1 MKNTE
6 NIRAT
11 VEKILGTNYEKTAE
25 VAQVIE
31 DVIAEADAYVASK
44 PHNPYAKSVASTN
57 IASSWFKRMSA
68 LFGREPV
75 TVNGREISFVSQAC
89 LTGIDELR
97 FYAQQ
102 LFADPD
108 MHETASELRKLA
120 TERGYKQGWVWYR
133 LSEKYGKI
141 VTELL

>member
-6 NIRAT
+6 NIKTT
-11 VEKILGTNYEKTAE
+11 VEKILGTDYEKCAE
-25 VAQVIE
+25 VAQIIE

-44 PHNPYAKSVASTN
+44 PNNQYAKSSASDG
-57 IASSWFKRMSA
+57 IARSWFKKMSA
-68 LFGREPV
+68 IYGQEPV

-97 FYAQQ
+97 FYAQE
-102 LFADPD
+102 LFADPN

-120 TERGYKQGWVWYR
+120 TERGYKAGWVWYR

-141 VTELL
+141 VAELL